1 MSVSRPLLIGLI
13 ASAAL
18 NVFLIGGIAG
28 VTYVRLT
35 APEAAPVSDAAERTG
50 SAGPESAA
58 APPVVAP
65 VSPPA
70 ATDPGPQASPSD
82 VTAPARSSDKPV
94 RAVTS
99 RPASTPAPAV
109 SPSDQRAARAPIW
122 TAGEQLSPENRVAL
136 RQTLRAVNQ
145 KNQPIVRQAR
155 QERRSALQALS
166 TPGADPADVARRL
179 ANARA
184 LEQEARTNVESA
196 LAAFA
201 ATLPPAERAA
211 LAEGL
216 QQIYAAQGREQGGRE
231 PGGARPGR
239 Q

>member
-35 APEAAPVSDAAERTG
+35 APKAAPASDAAQRTG
-50 SAGPESAA
+50 PAGPEPT
-58 APPVVAP
+58 APPVITP

-70 ATDPGPQASPSD
+70 AADEGPQASPSRA
-82 VTAPARSSDKPV
+82 TAPAGPNDEPV
-94 RAVTS
+94 RPAT
-99 RPASTPAPAV
+99 RKPASTPAPTV
-109 SPSDQRAARAPIW
+109 SPSDQRPARAPIW

-136 RQTLRAVNQ
+136 RQTLKAVNQ
-145 KNQPIVRQAR
+145 KNQPIIRQAR

-216 QQIYAAQGREQGGRE
+216 QQIYAAQGREQGR
-231 PGGARPGR
+231 ARPGR

>member
-35 APEAAPVSDAAERTG
+35 APKAAPASDAAQRTG
-50 SAGPESAA
+50 PAGPEPT

-70 ATDPGPQASPSD
+70 AADQAAQASTNSA
-82 VTAPARSSDKPV
+82 TAPARPSDKPV
-94 RAVTS
+94 RAATS
-99 RPASTPAPAV
+99 KPASTPAPTVA
-109 SPSDQRAARAPIW
+109 PSDQRPARAPIW

-145 KNQPIVRQAR
+145 KNQPIIRQAR

-231 PGGARPGR
+231 QGRARPGR